1 MICKIG
7 EKYLWLYVNIYANT
21 IYYQILYTHT
31 YTYIDIIY
39 NIFFICEHLLMLI
52 MQNSLFVTQVNI
64 IGVMSGTEIALE
76 RMKKAI

>member
-1 MICKIG
+1 M
-7 EKYLWLYVNIYANT
+7 LT
-21 IYYQILYTHT
+21 IYIIKFYI
-31 YTYIDIIY
+31 YIDIVY
-39 NIFFICEHLLMLI
+39 DIFFICEHLLMLI

>member
-1 MICKIG
+1 M
-7 EKYLWLYVNIYANT
+7 LT
-21 IYYQILYTHT
+21 IYIIKF
-31 YTYIDIIY
+31 YIYIKLSKLIY